1 MTEPSLKQG
10 QGQYCALDLKVLVCA
25 THDTQ
30 RTSQPAKKREFLL
43 QKYRGEDGGDDDG
56 QGSKRGL
63 GKRWGERLVAETG
76 PAWERGEIALTTTIA
91 STKA

>member
-10 QGQYCALDLKVLVCA
+10 QGQYCALDLKVFVCA

-30 RTSQPAKKREFLL
+30 CTSQPAKKCEFLL

-63 GKRWGERLVAETG
+63 GSDGVSDWRPKQDRPGKGAKLH
-76 PAWERGEIALTTTIA
+76 
-91 STKA
+91 